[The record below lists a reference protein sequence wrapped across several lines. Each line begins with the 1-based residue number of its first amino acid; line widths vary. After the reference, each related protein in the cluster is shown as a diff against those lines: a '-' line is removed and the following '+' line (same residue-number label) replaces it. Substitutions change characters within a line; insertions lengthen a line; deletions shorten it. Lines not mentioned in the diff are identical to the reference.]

1 MTALGDYTQV
11 AGAILANKNNQREQD
26 RIAAENLQTGRLSAE
41 SAMQKQRIAS
51 DSDLQGKRIDA
62 TTALA
67 GLQHT
72 NELARLAEADKF
84 KANEQHRAAGAAA
97 LAAGAPGYQVRQ
109 LMNPNA
115 GFPVD
120 YSGVQ
125 VPLKNTQQ
133 DQFQFLTRDNQEGQ
147 PQTVMVGN
155 RQTGQLVEAP
165 AVTALAG
172 GAQPQ
177 QQPAAAPMA
186 GKQPAAADAYSK
198 IYQSNPQRLQEDVAS
213 AAAQIGTV
221 YKTDEEQLAYLNATR
236 KTNPTLFQALK
247 QQLGQQQAVA
257 R

>member
-1 MTALGDYTQV
+1 MTALRDYTQV

-41 SAMQKQRIAS
+41 SSMQKQRLDS
-51 DSDLQGKRIDA
+51 DSVLQGKRIDA

-67 GLQHT
+67 GQQHT
-72 NELARLAEADKF
+72 NELAKLAEADKF

-97 LAAGAPGYQVRQ
+97 LAAGTPGDQVRQ

-133 DQFQFLTRDNQEGQ
+133 DQFQFITRDNQAGQ

-155 RQTGQLVEAP
+155 RQTGQLQEAP
-165 AVTALAG
+165 AVSALSSG
-172 GAQPQ
+172 VPQPQ
-177 QQPAAAPMA
+177 QQPAAPVA
-186 GKQPAAADAYSK
+186 GKQPAAPDAYAK